1 MSKKTVS
8 DAYRSLFKKSVPAH
22 GLPVQGIDF
31 NKPVSIQS
39 LLDRLSSSGFQATHL
54 GRAIAIAQKMRKE
67 KVTVFL
73 GYTSNQVS
81 SGNREIIRYLVEHK
95 LVDALVT
102 TAGGIEE
109 DFIKTHAPF
118 LVADFRLDGAQL
130 RRKGINRIGNLL
142 APNER
147 YIWFEQFFQPILQ
160 HFLQEQA
167 RTGRTASASEIIDFM
182 GKQINHPQSIYYWAH
197 RNKIPVFC
205 PAFMDGAIGDNCY
218 FFNYNQKNKLVI
230 DQIGDHH
237 RLIEMTL
244 EAKETGILVLGSGL
258 IKHTLCNA
266 NMYRE
271 GAKYA
276 IYLTTAQEFDGSDSG
291 AEPEEANSWGKI
303 AAHAETV
310 KVTGDTTILF
320 PLLVSGMMG
329 NSKKKKKLR

>member
-1 MSKKTVS
+1 MSKKTVK
-8 DAYRSLFKKSVPAH
+8 DAYASIFKKSVKAEGVH
-22 GLPVQGIDF
+22 VKGINFDEKMDIKKF
-31 NKPVSIQS
+31 IAN
-39 LLDRLSSSGFQATHL
+39 LSTSGFQATHL
-54 GRAIAIAQKMRKE
+54 GKAIEIIKKMRKE

-81 SGNREIIRYLVEHK
+81 SGNREIIRYLVQHK
-95 LVDALVT
+95 MVDCLVT

-118 LVADFRLDGAQL
+118 FISDFRLDGAKL
-130 RRKGINRIGNLL
+130 RAKGINRIGNLL

-147 YIWFEQFFQPILQ
+147 YIWFEQFFQPILEE
-160 HFLQEQA
+160 LASEQEK
-167 RTGRTASASEIIDFM
+167 TKHIFSPSEIIDRM
-182 GKQINHPQSIYYWAH
+182 GKKINHKESVYYWAH
-197 RNKIPVFC
+197 QNKIPVFC

-218 FFNYNQKNKLVI
+218 FFNYNRKHGKKLII

-244 EAKETGILVLGSGL
+244 HAKETGIITLGSGV

-276 IYLTTAQEFDGSDSG
+276 VYLTTAQEFDGSDSG
-291 AEPEEANSWGKI
+291 AEPEEAKSWGKI
-303 AAHAETV
+303 AANANTV
-310 KVTGDTTILF
+310 KVVGDTTILL
-320 PLLVSGMMG
+320 PLLVAGSFLQ
-329 NSKKKKKLR
+329 KK